1 MRVTGLEPAR
11 LTVMEPKSIASAN
24 SAIPADKPYYSGLP
38 ERLSRKRHVKAD
50 FSACDNPY

>member
-24 SAIPADKPYYSGLP
+24 SAIPASKRYYTCCKA
-38 ERLSRKRHVKAD
+38 ELSRENA
-50 FSACDNPY
+50 